1 MKEYKELYLPLFYN
15 WVEFT
20 EELSDE
26 EFGILIRALLL
37 NARENAVPEN
47 LDAKIKI
54 VYKFMLDSAKRAHE
68 SQKNLAQKRSE
79 SSNKRWHPSDANECK
94 DMQTDAN
101 ECKRMQSYA
110 INGNI
115 NENINENG
123 NENVN
128 VNVNENVNGNNYK
141 RSRAKGQI
149 KEQYGNFDT
158 DYAFRKALERTYAN
172 LDDDDD

>member
-15 WVEFT
+15 WLEFT

-68 SQKNLAQKRSE
+68 SQKNLSQTRREAV
-79 SSNKRWHPSDANECK
+79 NKRWNNECRNIQNDTNSYK
-94 DMQTDAN
+94 TI
-101 ECKRMQSYA
+101 QSDT

-115 NENINENG
+115 NENGNVNE

-128 VNVNENVNGNNYK
+128 VNGNGNNYK